1 MSSETCSY
9 SLCLSHCSSCM
20 SMHYINTYKASLHL
34 YVSIYTSPRNAMIT
48 AEYNLSIRGTLN
60 KGHLSNED
68 SVFVCIIMDP
78 QNNTS
83 ECLYAAVCE
92 EHCCSHSHGRWRK
105 WCHKF
110 AADWCTWLNFT
121 VRDTTYMHDSPAVQS
136 LNVER
141 TGWSYRSGFH
151 MHQGMVYRKKG
162 PVIVLLSQ
170 LQIIPCICAWE
181 YKLFNV

>member
-9 SLCLSHCSSCM
+9 SLCLSHCSSCI
-20 SMHYINTYKASLHL
+20 SMHYINTYNLHL
-34 YVSIYTSPRNAMIT
+34 YTSIYTSPRNPMIT

-105 WCHKF
+105 WCHNF

-121 VRDTTYMHDSPAVQS
+121 VRDTTYMTAQLYNPWMLKGQAGPIDQDSTYIKEWSTGRRGLS
-136 LNVER
+136 L
-141 TGWSYRSGFH
+141 YC
-151 MHQGMVYRKKG
+151 Y
-162 PVIVLLSQ
+162 LS
-170 LQIIPCICAWE
+170 
-181 YKLFNV
+181 FR